1 MAIASTVFSLLSTP
15 ASAANWFKL
24 LNEPPTSHALAIYG
38 YLGPTYTYTGGTAAA
53 NGQVPLANLIA
64 PQFTSHNSFSMLYAR
79 LMARGMINKHI
90 SYFLGIEFGNN
101 LYVSPDGK
109 YIPKIINA
117 AATFSYIPGVRIAAG
132 VMAPPGSEAAMEGYM
147 DYQFTGFSVVSAQ
160 LMLQPY
166 YNPSP
171 LTSYTPN
178 GNGGFLVPSSDYQ
191 GIDPF
196 RNTGVE
202 ATDWFRNGPWQFAYG
217 AFVGNYGPPLASNE
231 SNGPFV
237 AGRIQESYIFGGHGP
252 FRSDITGFLWYQH
265 ANPLFNGHTYSL
277 SRSGLGLTYMQ
288 NFMHP
293 WGRWVKFEYMRGSGM
308 ITGPAAFNETANM
321 PPVLYEPS
329 VYPGSSNTA
338 NGYYVGGGLFVTH
351 RLEVDMRYD
360 RYDLLPNIPAQNRVF
375 KTWAV
380 GFQYHFTPLTRV
392 LVDYYIRGLD
402 IPHIDAIPP
411 AGRGLAESISHA
423 FDNEIS
429 VQAIIGF

>member
-1 MAIASTVFSLLSTP
+1 
-15 ASAANWFKL
+15 
-24 LNEPPTSHALAIYG
+24 
-38 YLGPTYTYTGGTAAA
+38 
-53 NGQVPLANLIA
+53 
-64 PQFTSHNSFSMLYAR
+64 
-79 LMARGMINKHI
+79 
-90 SYFLGIEFGNN
+90 
-101 LYVSPDGK
+101 
-109 YIPKIINA
+109 
-117 AATFSYIPGVRIAAG
+117 
-132 VMAPPGSEAAMEGYM
+132 
-147 DYQFTGFSVVSAQ
+147 
-160 LMLQPY
+160 
-166 YNPSP
+166 
-171 LTSYTPN
+171 
-178 GNGGFLVPSSDYQ
+178 
-191 GIDPF
+191 
-196 RNTGVE
+196 
-202 ATDWFRNGPWQFAYG
+202 
-217 AFVGNYGPPLASNE
+217 
-231 SNGPFV
+231 
-237 AGRIQESYIFGGHGP
+237 
-252 FRSDITGFLWYQH
+252 
-265 ANPLFNGHTYSL
+265 
-277 SRSGLGLTYMQ
+277 MQ